1 MSYQLL
7 TNRTAPCFTKGRGG
21 NTIKYIVIHHWDDP
35 AKKPAFEGVVSW
47 FASGRGNNSAHY
59 VVEAGKVARMVSEAD
74 TAWHA
79 GHWGYNQ
86 QSIGIE
92 CNPRNTE
99 ADRRTIGALIDD
111 IQRRHGKLTII
122 GHKDC
127 SATSCPGNYYPPA
140 KTLAPY
146 IGNRSAGSAPAP
158 TPAPTGDIE
167 TLARAVIRGDYGNG
181 EERRRRLGDKYP
193 AVQKRVNQIVDGGS
207 SAPVAPVP
215 APVPDVET
223 LARAVIRGDYGNG
236 EERHRRLGDKYAVVQ
251 KRVNE
256 IVDGGNTPAPGP
268 DIEALANAVIRGDY
282 GNGEERRR
290 RLGNLY
296 GQVQARVNQK
306 LGY

>member
-7 TNRTAPCFTKGRGG
+7 TDRTAPCYTKGRGG
-21 NTIKYIVIHHWDDP
+21 NRIKYIVIHHWDDP
-35 AKKPAFEGVVSW
+35 AKKPSFEGVVNW
-47 FASGRGNNSAHY
+47 FGSGRGNNSAHY
-59 VVEAGKVARMVSEAD
+59 VVEAGRVARMVSESD

-79 GHWGYNQ
+79 GNWAYNQ

-92 CNPRNTE
+92 CNPRNTD
-99 ADRRTIGALIDD
+99 ADRRTIGQLIND
-111 IQRRHGKLTII
+111 IQARHGKLTII

-127 SATSCPGNYYPPA
+127 SSTSCPGNYYPPA
-140 KTLAPY
+140 RILAPY
-146 IGNRSAGSAPAP
+146 IGNPGGAPAP

-181 EERRRRLGDKYP
+181 EERRRRLGNLYGQ
-193 AVQKRVNQIVDGGS
+193 VQARVNQIVDGGS
-207 SAPVAPVP
+207 SVPVAPAP
-215 APVPDVET
+215 APVPDVEA
-223 LARAVIRGDYGNG
+223 LARAVINGDYGNG
-236 EERHRRLGDKYAVVQ
+236 EERRRRLGDKYAVVQ

-256 IVDGGNTPAPGP
+256 IVDGGSTTAPGP

>member
-35 AKKPAFEGVVSW
+35 AKKPAFEGVVNW
-47 FASGRGNNSAHY
+47 FGTGNGNNSAHY
-59 VVEAGKVARMVSEAD
+59 VVEAGRAARMVAEAD

-99 ADRRTIGALIDD
+99 ADRKTIGELIDD
-111 IQRRHGKLTII
+111 IQARHGKLTII

-127 SATSCPGNYYPPA
+127 ASTACPGTYYPPA
-140 KTLAPY
+140 KVLAPY
-146 IGNRSAGSAPAP
+146 IGKTSNPAP
-158 TPAPTGDIE
+158 KPNPVTPPSADTD
-167 TLARAVIRGDYGNG
+167 TLARAVIRGEYGNG
-181 EERRRRLGDKYP
+181 EERKRRLGAKYA
-193 AVQKRVNQIVDGGS
+193 AVQARVNQILAGGS
-207 SAPVAPVP
+207 ATAKPHPSP
-215 APVPDVET
+215 
-223 LARAVIRGDYGNG
+223 N
-236 EERHRRLGDKYAVVQ
+236 
-251 KRVNE
+251 
-256 IVDGGNTPAPGP
+256 
-268 DIEALANAVIRGDY
+268 IEALANAVIRGEY
-282 GNGEERRR
+282 GNGAERKR

-296 GQVQARVNQK
+296 AQVQARVNQK

>member
-7 TNRTAPCFTKGRGG
+7 TDRTAPCYTKGRGG
-21 NTIKYIVIHHWDDP
+21 NRIKYIVIHHWDDP
-35 AKKPAFEGVVSW
+35 AKKPSFDGVVSW
-47 FASGRGNNSAHY
+47 FGSGRGNNSAHY
-59 VVEAGKVARMVSEAD
+59 VVEAGRVARMVSESD

-79 GHWGYNQ
+79 GNWAYNQ

-92 CNPRNTE
+92 CNPRNTD
-99 ADRRTIGALIDD
+99 ADRRTIGQLIND
-111 IQRRHGKLTII
+111 IQARHGKLTII

-127 SATSCPGNYYPPA
+127 SSTSCPGNYYPPA
-140 KTLAPY
+140 RVLAPY
-146 IGNRSAGSAPAP
+146 IGNPGGAPAP

-181 EERRRRLGDKYP
+181 EERRRRLGDKY
-193 AVQKRVNQIVDGGS
+193 
-207 SAPVAPVP
+207 
-215 APVPDVET
+215 
-223 LARAVIRGDYGNG
+223 
-236 EERHRRLGDKYAVVQ
+236 AVVQ

-256 IVDGGNTPAPGP
+256 IVDGGSTTAPGP